1 MPPAFPRLGEFW
13 AVLALVV
20 NEPLLNLEPW
30 ANAKIDPPLLLFDIS
45 EELFDR
51 PLVAV
56 PDYLMNFYFKLL
68 SKFCMVLG
76 PIWMKLFWI
85 G

>member
-1 MPPAFPRLGEFW
+1 MPPAVPRLGEFW
-13 AVLALVV
+13 AVFALVV
-20 NEPLLNLEPW
+20 SEPLLNLDPW
-30 ANAKIDPPLLLFDIS
+30 AKAKIEPLLFDIR
-45 EELFDR
+45 EELLDS
-51 PLVAV
+51 PLVVV
-56 PDYLMNFYFKLL
+56 PDYLINFYFKLL